1 MIYWLLLSSYSR
13 GPLYSSARS
22 SSSLACLVPPSV
34 CAPTQRTSAERAED
48 ALEQAA
54 ITAAV
59 AATEGVPHV
68 VPAADHVEAM
78 PRQTA
83 SASKGEAALQVTPPA
98 AAQAGDL
105 KYRDQLV
112 GAWKLLTGSIGAVT
126 KMDEMCR
133 RPGAAPLQALLS
145 GAQAAQF
152 QDIRSANEAIA
163 VLQKL
168 CLEAGVEVEDGA
180 TAAKQAAVSAAA
192 GAAAAVGAASA
203 SDKASASAAPAC
215 MWV

>member
-1 MIYWLLLSSYSR
+1 
-13 GPLYSSARS
+13 
-22 SSSLACLVPPSV
+22 
-34 CAPTQRTSAERAED
+34 
-48 ALEQAA
+48 
-54 ITAAV
+54 
-59 AATEGVPHV
+59 
-68 VPAADHVEAM
+68 M

-145 GAQAAQF
+145 GAQAAQL

-192 GAAAAVGAASA
+192 GAHEAATKTFQVGDVVVISAHKHQVFLNKKAARVEKVLSRKVRVTLLEGDWTGQERDIVTENVTLKNAPAGAAAAVGAASA
-203 SDKASASAAPAC
+203 SDEASASAAPAC